1 MTAPTTTDASIRT
14 CRMRTPR
21 KISVLP
27 GRRCVL
33 YAAVLA
39 VTMLATQTDVTAQ
52 TTGVF
57 SRVGFGARGLGMA
70 NALVADASGSASP
83 YYNPA
88 LAPFVSSQQLSVSA
102 ALLTLDRE
110 LQYLEFA
117 TPLKPNAGVAVGLT
131 HAGVSSI
138 DGRDN
143 SGFHTE
149 DLATDEYAFFVAF
162 GLHVSDRV
170 SAGVGLQLFRSDLY
184 FGLNPVRTVGL
195 DLGVTA
201 LVTDDL
207 RIGIAID
214 DLLARFSW
222 NSSGAF
228 GANGKT
234 TSDKFPRRLRAG
246 FSYDLPVGWAR
257 VLGEYEAQFTTVES
271 RSRSVEV
278 TGGVPTEVVNGTEIM
293 VFDSQARFGA
303 EAVVA
308 DGISVRAGADRI
320 GYNGARGIAPSAGF
334 SVRKPVGN
342 VTVEGVY
349 AIVLEPAA
357 VGTINIIT
365 LKLFL

>member
-1 MTAPTTTDASIRT
+1 MSMARDILVVTTRRTALSMLAA
-14 CRMRTPR
+14 
-21 KISVLP
+21 VVV
-27 GRRCVL
+27 CVL
-33 YAAVLA
+33 LPAGSL
-39 VTMLATQTDVTAQ
+39 AQ
-52 TTGVF
+52 TTGSF

-70 NALVADASGSASP
+70 NALIADASGAASP

-88 LAPFVSSQQLSVSA
+88 LAPFVSSQQISASA
-102 ALLTLDRE
+102 ALMTLDRE

-117 TPLKPNAGVAVGLT
+117 TPLRPKAGVAVGLT
-131 HAGVSSI
+131 HAGVSGI

-170 SAGVGLQLFRSDLY
+170 AAGIGLQLFRSDLY
-184 FGLNPVRTVGL
+184 VGLNPVRTVGL

-201 LVTDDL
+201 LITDDL
-207 RIGIAID
+207 RVGIVMD
-214 DLLARFSW
+214 DLLARYSW
-222 NSSGAF
+222 NSSGVF

-246 FSYDLPVGWAR
+246 FSWNLPVGWAR
-257 VLGEYEAQFTTVES
+257 VLGEYEARFSTVEE

-278 TGGVPTEVVNGTEIM
+278 SGGVPTEVITGTEIM
-293 VFDSQARFGA
+293 VFDSQARLGA

-308 DGISVRAGADRI
+308 EGIAVRAGADRI
-320 GYNGARGIAPSAGF
+320 GYNGGSGIAPSAGF
-334 SVRKPVGN
+334 SVRQPVGN
-342 VTVEGVY
+342 VTVEGAY
-349 AIVLEPAA
+349 AFVLEPAA
-357 VGTINIIT
+357 VGSINIIT